1 MTSLGQVMVRLVHA
15 HASDALVLDS
25 PHVFDN
31 VLVTFIKH
39 DRGRNWRS
47 AEVTTM
53 NAGFS

>member
-1 MTSLGQVMVRLVHA
+1 MVRLVHA

-47 AEVTTM
+47 AEFTTM